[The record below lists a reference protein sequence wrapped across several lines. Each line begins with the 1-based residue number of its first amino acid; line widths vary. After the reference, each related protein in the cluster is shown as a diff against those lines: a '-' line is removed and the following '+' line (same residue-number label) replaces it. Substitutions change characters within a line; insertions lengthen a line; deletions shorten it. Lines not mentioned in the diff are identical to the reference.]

1 MVKEAFG
8 VAGGDIQ
15 IGAGILTRAAL
26 ADEFASASG
35 KYFDNDA
42 GRFASPP
49 ADAFDARKSEDVA
62 RAMDALL
69 QEVWSRCDP
78 VESTA
83 QKRSLRMKA
92 IAYQK
97 CLPST
102 DPLALQDIDLPG
114 PTPLARDLLVQVQ
127 AVAVNPVDTKVRQR
141 QEPPV
146 GEWKVL
152 GWDAVGVVKAVGT
165 DVSLFK
171 PGDRVW
177 YAGAINR
184 AGSNSQLHL
193 VDERIA
199 AVAPKSLD
207 NAAAAAM
214 PLTTITAW
222 EMLFDRLGVPRG
234 VGEGGGEGESL
245 LIIGAAGGVGSMLV
259 QLARKLTKLNVIG
272 TASRPETSD
281 WVRELG
287 AHHVIDHS
295 KPLAGEI
302 TKAGLPAPQ
311 FVVSLTQTDQH
322 FAQIAELIAPQGRFG
337 LIDDPAPGTIETGLL
352 KVKAV
357 SLHWE
362 LMFTRSLFQ
371 TADMV
376 RQHELLTEV
385 AQLVD
390 AGTLRTTLGEHL
402 GAINA
407 ANLRQAHAMLDS
419 GRARG
424 KLVLEDF

>member
-1 MVKEAFG
+1 
-8 VAGGDIQ
+8 
-15 IGAGILTRAAL
+15 
-26 ADEFASASG
+26 
-35 KYFDNDA
+35 
-42 GRFASPP
+42 
-49 ADAFDARKSEDVA
+49 
-62 RAMDALL
+62 
-69 QEVWSRCDP
+69 
-78 VESTA
+78 
-83 QKRSLRMKA
+83 MKA
-92 IAYQK
+92 IAYQHS
-97 CLPST
+97 LSSD
-102 DPLALQDIDLPG
+102 DPLALQDIDLPE
-114 PTPLARDLLVQVQ
+114 PAPLARDLLVEVQ
-127 AVAVNPVDTKVRQR
+127 AVAVNPVDTKMRQR
-141 QEPPV
+141 QAPPA

-152 GWDAVGVVKAVGT
+152 GWDAVGVVRAVGKG
-165 DVSLFK
+165 VSLFK

-199 AVAPKSLD
+199 SLAPRSLD

-222 EMLFDRLGVPRG
+222 EMLFDRLGVARD
-234 VGEGGGEGESL
+234 GGEGQSI

-259 QLARKLTKLNVIG
+259 QLARKLTKLTVIG
-272 TASRPETSD
+272 TASRPETAD

-295 KPLAGEI
+295 KPLAGEV
-302 TKAGLPAPQ
+302 TKAGLSAPQ

-337 LIDDPAPGTIETGLL
+337 LIDDPAPGTIDIGLL
-352 KVKAV
+352 KVKAI

-371 TADMV
+371 TGDMV
-376 RQHELLTEV
+376 RQHELLAEV
-385 AQLVD
+385 ARLVD

-407 ANLRQAHAMLDS
+407 ANLRKAHAMLDS

-424 KLVLEDF
+424 KLVLEGF

>member
-1 MVKEAFG
+1 
-8 VAGGDIQ
+8 
-15 IGAGILTRAAL
+15 
-26 ADEFASASG
+26 
-35 KYFDNDA
+35 
-42 GRFASPP
+42 
-49 ADAFDARKSEDVA
+49 
-62 RAMDALL
+62 
-69 QEVWSRCDP
+69 
-78 VESTA
+78 
-83 QKRSLRMKA
+83 
-92 IAYQK
+92 
-97 CLPST
+97 
-102 DPLALQDIDLPG
+102 
-114 PTPLARDLLVQVQ
+114 
-127 AVAVNPVDTKVRQR
+127 
-141 QEPPV
+141 
-146 GEWKVL
+146 
-152 GWDAVGVVKAVGT
+152 
-165 DVSLFK
+165 
-171 PGDRVW
+171 
-177 YAGAINR
+177 
-184 AGSNSQLHL
+184 
-193 VDERIA
+193 
-199 AVAPKSLD
+199 
-207 NAAAAAM
+207 M

-362 LMFTRSLFQ
+362 LMVTRSLFQ